1 MERWSAIRS
10 AVSSYGELTVGESEM
25 DKALS
30 PPFRSSQQ
38 MIHSKGCIRQ
48 SPEDGKDK
56 ACGPSV

>member
-30 PPFRSSQQ
+30 LPFRSSQQ

-48 SPEDGKDK
+48 SP
-56 ACGPSV
+56 